1 MTLLRPTLQGRKGYN
16 PNGYGPGVNAPFGRS
31 KIYFNGTRYHN
42 GQDYF
47 WLNATSA
54 QRLNISQAAS
64 KNVYPVMDGKVVPI
78 NDSSLGTGAWQQ
90 IDSEHRFY
98 YWHMSKRIYG
108 SARNMRTVDRIGIMG
123 RTGTAA
129 GSGDHVHVEVRKAPY
144 RAQDRID
151 PEPFFKKLSAAQKAR
166 YRKIGTFLNTHA
178 KNLGRV
184 GTTTA
189 SDGIPGANYWFLV
202 QALGRAWKFYSG
214 TVDGKPGPLD
224 IRRREAHLGQ
234 VRQQARTKAGAD
246 PGAGHA
252 RPCEPAHATGAR
264 RTGRTRDRTRAGAAG
279 RRTGGPVTPTPDPVD
294 DIVSQPIP
302 DQPEGAP
309 EPDPQHAARREA
321 LVRRIFTAIADVIRG
336 RRTVGEL
343 AIATLRTV
351 VPFVYSWVIVW
362 TTTNVSWLDWL
373 AYVPADIALE
383 AQSAAVIA
391 LGTGIYALLR
401 KLAQR
406 WPNLERFLGSED
418 AELQRIVETIVVAT
432 LSGFALVV
440 AALLT
445 YLTAQM
451 TSLRKRLDATERANH
466 LLWVYCRKLMDHI
479 YRGLPPPPP
488 PADDLDHLFDRGLTT
503 LNDCAPALQLSS
515 CRCGGAFRA
524 RPEGATCRAWP
535 RATGQSWASTASRKA
550 SNSAVCFLVKITAFS
565 SFSASWSRPTPPEL
579 RPTSPETLSAR
590 KPFTSIVAGR
600 ICTPP
605 ISAAGWSSR
614 PCSRCPSW

>member
-47 WLNATSA
+47 WLGAASA
-54 QRLNISQAAS
+54 QRLGISTAAS
-64 KNVYPVMDGKVVPI
+64 KNVYPVMDGKVFPI
-78 NDSSLGTGAWQQ
+78 NSASLGTGAWQQ

-214 TVDGKPGPLD
+214 TVDGKPGPLTYAAEKRIWD
-224 IRRREAHLGQ
+224 KYVNKPAPKPEPTPES
-234 VRQQARTKAGAD
+234 VTPD
-246 PGAGHA
+246 PAS
-252 RPCEPAHATGAR
+252 PPTPPEPAEP
-264 RTGRTRDRTRAGAAG
+264 AGPETEPEPEQPAEEQEA
-279 RRTGGPVTPTPDPVD
+279 PVTPTPDPVD

-302 DQPEGAP
+302 DEPEGAP

-406 WPNLERFLGSED
+406 WPNLERFLGSSK
-418 AELQRIVETIVVAT
+418 TP
-432 LSGFALVV
+432 S
-440 AALLT
+440 
-445 YLTAQM
+445 Y
-451 TSLRKRLDATERANH
+451 
-466 LLWVYCRKLMDHI
+466 
-479 YRGLPPPPP
+479 
-488 PADDLDHLFDRGLTT
+488 
-503 LNDCAPALQLSS
+503 
-515 CRCGGAFRA
+515 
-524 RPEGATCRAWP
+524 
-535 RATGQSWASTASRKA
+535 
-550 SNSAVCFLVKITAFS
+550 SA
-565 SFSASWSRPTPPEL
+565 
-579 RPTSPETLSAR
+579 
-590 KPFTSIVAGR
+590 
-600 ICTPP
+600 
-605 ISAAGWSSR
+605 
-614 PCSRCPSW
+614 